1 MPSEEKVESSST
13 KPRKKMSGF
22 KKALLVFFL
31 VLISVGG
38 LTFSYLY
45 YGSYSEGTRKGYLMK
60 LSKKGYVFKTW
71 EGQLDI
77 GGLSA
82 GGVAGN
88 VPTSVWEF
96 SIDDSQQDVILEL
109 QKELESNERNQ
120 VQLTY
125 EEKLVKFNWR
135 GDTQYFITGVKR
147 LGQKEEAS
155 QPATLPSLEQH
166 PKRQLHL
173 QPPNLLKKTRQAKPL
188 QRLQLKGKKFK

>member
-1 MPSEEKVESSST
+1 MASEGKAESSAAPT
-13 KPRKKMSGF
+13 RKGMSGF
-22 KKALLVFFL
+22 KKALLIFFL
-31 VLISVGG
+31 ILVGG
-38 LTFSYLY
+38 GALSFSYLY

-82 GGVAGN
+82 GGAAGN

-96 SIDDSQQDVILEL
+96 SIDDHQQDVILEL

-125 EEKLVKFNWR
+125 EEKLVKFSWR

-147 LGQKEEAS
+147 LGKNGELPPAQQPQTPSPEPEQPSQEVPAEEIPTPEEAAPEEV
-155 QPATLPSLEQH
+155 PAE
-166 PKRQLHL
+166 
-173 QPPNLLKKTRQAKPL
+173 A
-188 QRLQLKGKKFK
+188 GEEV